1 MEDDARHT
9 GAFRAFDILGGVVD
23 KQTFLGDKLERF
35 VQQTVNLCFRFDQLD
50 IGRNERPVK
59 ILTAGNPR
67 PVFVLAVTGVGQQ
80 IYAVSRLFQVA
91 YQLLHTG
98 DGEDGTIPPVNQQ
111 VRFLVKPLG
120 KTAAHALGCFGLGHG
135 AAIHLRPFQREVDVV
150 QQQLSVRALNAHG
163 VQKIVPV
170 KAQQNVAHVENN
182 VFDHQTILTL
192 PLVARNTMTSETIV
206 VRVRIV
212 ARAAAVPSLMRTT
225 S

>member
-1 MEDDARHT
+1 MPGIPVRSAPSI
-9 GAFRAFDILGGVVD
+9 FW
-23 KQTFLGDKLERF
+23 

-50 IGRNERPVK
+50 VGGNKRPVK
-59 ILTAGNPR
+59 ILTSGNPR

-111 VRFLVKPLG
+111 VRRLMEPLG

-163 VQKIVPV
+163 IQKIVPV

>member
-1 MEDDARHT
+1 M
-9 GAFRAFDILGGVVD
+9 
-23 KQTFLGDKLERF
+23 
-35 VQQTVNLCFRFDQLD
+35 
-50 IGRNERPVK
+50 
-59 ILTAGNPR
+59 
-67 PVFVLAVTGVGQQ
+67 LAVAGVGQQ

-98 DGEDGTIPPVNQQ
+98 DREDGTIPPVNQQ
-111 VRFLVKPLG
+111 VRLLVKPLG

-182 VFDHQTILTL
+182 VFDHQTILTF
-192 PLVARNTMTSETIV
+192 PLVARNTMTSETMV